1 MHEKHFEM
9 SGNDDH
15 TSWYLL
21 DYLYHQKYYKLIGI
35 DFLRQTNRSTLKEI
49 SFVGKLEEED
59 GTVALPI
66 TEKQQKPILNF
77 SLDSLIVTK

>member
-1 MHEKHFEM
+1 MILIRLFIP
-9 SGNDDH
+9 S
-15 TSWYLL
+15 
-21 DYLYHQKYYKLIGI
+21 KYYKLIGI

-49 SFVGKLEEED
+49 NFVGKLEEED